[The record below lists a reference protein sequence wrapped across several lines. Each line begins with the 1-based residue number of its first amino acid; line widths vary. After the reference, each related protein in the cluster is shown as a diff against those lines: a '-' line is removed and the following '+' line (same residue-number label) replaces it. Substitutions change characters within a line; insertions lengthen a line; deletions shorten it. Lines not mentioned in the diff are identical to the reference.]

1 LSFNYTLLD
10 SFSLDGRWGLAGW
23 EQEKWL
29 PGRLAYDPENGI
41 RLEVLGLFEDIK
53 AGPIEVPPEREVIQ
67 GVTGGAD
74 LVTLFKC
81 VSSGLSMSFSPKAGA
96 AGARYQAHWMVV
108 GEHLSSLEE
117 ARYSSL
123 SVNLHNLEEFIGR
136 TGFQSNSTAEGVSVV
151 YKFPEPLEMQIDKF
165 AAKAEYSAHLDS
177 KMFEQMGI
185 AQRGWLTF
193 TPEAETHFQEFL
205 TGPLA
210 SLHYLLTF
218 ALGHRAPI
226 IAVEAKTPRTAIS
239 FEGKELFPALKLFF
253 RQKHALPLPDRE
265 HPLRFLFTLAGLG
278 DGLSGAAINW
288 QKGFNAFR
296 DALDFYFSID
306 PESDTDVALEHHFLS
321 VMDAL
326 ESYHR
331 RVGKN
336 QLDLLPESA
345 HEARLKTVLESAP
358 LEHRDWLKNKLQYGN
373 EVSLRSRVKEL
384 YDEQPANVK
393 DLLGKKSQFA
403 GAVIDTR
410 NYLIHHSPE
419 LKASALSGSELWLA
433 TKKVRLVLQ
442 ACFLRQM
449 GLLDDA
455 ISGAI
460 ARSRDYLVLRQ
471 HSKKGNSNE

>member
-1 LSFNYTLLD
+1 MSFNYTLLD
-10 SFSLDGRWGLAGW
+10 SFSLDGRWGLPGW
-23 EQEKWL
+23 EQEQWL

-41 RLEVLGLFEDIK
+41 RLEIHGLLEDIK
-53 AGPIEVPPEREVIQ
+53 DGPIEVPPSREVIH
-67 GVTGGAD
+67 GVTGSAD

-81 VSSGLSMSFSPKAGA
+81 VSGGISMSFSPKVGA
-96 AGARYQAHWMVV
+96 AGTRYQAHWMVA
-108 GEHLSSLEE
+108 GEHLNSLEE

-165 AAKAEYSAHLDS
+165 AAKAEYSAHLDG
-177 KMFEQMGI
+177 KMFEQMKI

-193 TPEAETHFQEFL
+193 TPKAETHFQEFL

-210 SLHYLLTF
+210 SFHYLLTL

-239 FEGKELFPALKLFF
+239 FEGKELFPASKLFF
-253 RQKHALPLPDRE
+253 GQKHALPLPDRE

-306 PESDTDVALEHHFLS
+306 SESDTDVALEHHFLS
-321 VMDAL
+321 VTDAL

-331 RVGKN
+331 SVGEK
-336 QLDLLPESA
+336 QFDLPEA
-345 HEARLKTVLESAP
+345 EHEIRFKKILEVSP
-358 LEHRDWLKNKLQYGN
+358 HEHRDWLESKLQHSN
-373 EVSLRSRVKEL
+373 EVSLRSRAKQL
-384 YDEQPANVK
+384 YDEQPENVRE
-393 DLLGKKSQFA
+393 LLGKKSQFA
-403 GAVIDTR
+403 GRIVDTR
-410 NYLIHHSPE
+410 NYLIHHSPK
-419 LKASALSGSELWLA
+419 LKASALSGLELWRA
-433 TKKVRLVLQ
+433 IKKVRLVLQ
-442 ACFLRQM
+442 VCFLRQM
-449 GLLDDA
+449 GLPDEA

-460 ARSRDYLVLRQ
+460 VKSRDYLVLQQ
-471 HSKKGNSNE
+471 HSKRGNSNE